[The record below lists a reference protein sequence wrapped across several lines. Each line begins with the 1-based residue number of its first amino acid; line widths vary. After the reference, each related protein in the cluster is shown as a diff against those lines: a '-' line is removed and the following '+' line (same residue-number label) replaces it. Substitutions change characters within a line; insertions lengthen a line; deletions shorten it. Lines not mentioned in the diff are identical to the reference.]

1 MRQAA
6 VRSRKVPQMASEG
19 AAEIPARTLRE
30 TPVARAFP
38 LDLRPLILPYRV
50 HRCLTLRIEEL
61 PQRAR
66 LSAGQNNGD
75 CSWSV
80 TLDELEGLSYCPP
93 QGFDGQH
100 DLKLRII
107 SKDETGASTVALLD
121 FHVICD
127 DEHANAATA
136 QSSGKIAPSPQD
148 GALREEIASLR
159 AACAAQDAELSA
171 MRTSSEQVHAQWEKN
186 LAKSLTEA
194 EAAWKSAEALRL
206 DAAMADLQTRF
217 DRDLADMNR
226 SAQAKA
232 DASGKRDAAMLR
244 RLNQELSD
252 TKDALAGKDTELAE
266 LRDRLERLRHDADTE
281 IAAAKE
287 AAALEAAEQ
296 LKAAE
301 TQWQEQAASSMA
313 EVTARCRAAE
323 EALASARAADTGK
336 TDADAELAELHDR
349 LERLRHDADTE
360 IAAAK
365 EAAALE
371 AAEQLKA
378 AETQWQEQAASSMA
392 EVTARC
398 RAAEEAL
405 ASARAADTG
414 KTDADAELAELHDRL
429 ERLRHDADTEIAAA
443 KEAAALEAA
452 EQLKAA
458 ETQWQEQAASSMAEV
473 TARCRAAEEA
483 LASARAADTG
493 KTDAD
498 AELAELRAR
507 LERLRHD
514 ADTEIAAAKEA
525 AALEAAEQLKAAETQ
540 WQEQA
545 ARSVAEIT
553 ARCRAAEEA
562 LASASAADTGKTDAD
577 AELAEL
583 RARLERLRHDADTE
597 IAAAKEAAALE
608 AAEQLK
614 AAETQWQEQAARSV
628 AEVTARCR
636 AAEEALASASA
647 ADTGKANADDAYI
660 RRLNCEI
667 KSLQNSLVEREA
679 DLAHAQTQLREMRPR
694 SATPGPVGNWQ
705 PLSSIPAD
713 AENEGAK
720 NSGHLWR
727 DTVMVFVVVVGTAI
741 CWPWIEH
748 ALTTAGVVELL
759 TRRHAVVEATPKSTP
774 GPEHPTA
781 IVARGVNLRAGPR
794 TSAAVLATLT
804 SGMRV
809 TILGHSGNWDKVEN
823 SGADGKTR
831 QGWVYNSYLDASRAE
846 NPKK

>member
-1 MRQAA
+1 
-6 VRSRKVPQMASEG
+6 MASEG

-336 TDADAELAELHDR
+336 TDADAELAEL
-349 LERLRHDADTE
+349 
-360 IAAAK
+360 
-365 EAAALE
+365 
-371 AAEQLKA
+371 
-378 AETQWQEQAASSMA
+378 
-392 EVTARC
+392 
-398 RAAEEAL
+398 
-405 ASARAADTG
+405 
-414 KTDADAELAELHDRL
+414 
-429 ERLRHDADTEIAAA
+429 
-443 KEAAALEAA
+443 
-452 EQLKAA
+452 
-458 ETQWQEQAASSMAEV
+458 
-473 TARCRAAEEA
+473 
-483 LASARAADTG
+483 
-493 KTDAD
+493 
-498 AELAELRAR
+498 
-507 LERLRHD
+507 
-514 ADTEIAAAKEA
+514 
-525 AALEAAEQLKAAETQ
+525 
-540 WQEQA
+540 
-545 ARSVAEIT
+545 
-553 ARCRAAEEA
+553 
-562 LASASAADTGKTDAD
+562 
-577 AELAEL
+577 

>member
-405 ASARAADTG
+405 ASA
-414 KTDADAELAELHDRL
+414 
-429 ERLRHDADTEIAAA
+429 
-443 KEAAALEAA
+443 
-452 EQLKAA
+452 
-458 ETQWQEQAASSMAEV
+458 
-473 TARCRAAEEA
+473 
-483 LASARAADTG
+483 
-493 KTDAD
+493 
-498 AELAELRAR
+498 
-507 LERLRHD
+507 
-514 ADTEIAAAKEA
+514 
-525 AALEAAEQLKAAETQ
+525 
-540 WQEQA
+540 
-545 ARSVAEIT
+545 
-553 ARCRAAEEA
+553 
-562 LASASAADTGKTDAD
+562 SAADTGKTDAD